1 MRYAI
6 ISDMHSDLEALTA
19 FFEETAQLGIDKII
33 CLGDIV
39 GYNASPNECVDLIRE
54 KKVKCI
60 MGNHD
65 MRASGAVGIG
75 DMNLLAS
82 ESMEWT
88 KGVLTEENKKFLEK
102 LPLKVR
108 VNNRFLAV
116 HGWIDDTDKYIFG
129 AGDALKNFKLLEAVR
144 NINLC
149 FFAHTHV
156 PITYIQADTTVKLNL
171 DTTVKIEKDVN
182 YLINPGGLGQPRD
195 KDPRGS
201 FLVYDTE
208 TQDVN
213 FYRVEYDI
221 QATAEKIIEAGLSPR
236 LAERLK
242 LGW

>member
-6 ISDMHSDLEALTA
+6 ISDIHSNLEALTA
-19 FFEETAQLGIDKII
+19 FFEEAKRLQVDKTI

-39 GYNASPNECVDLIRE
+39 GYNANPNECVDIIRE
-54 KKVKCI
+54 KNIKCI

-65 MRASGAVGIG
+65 LRAAGL
-75 DMNLLAS
+75 DEPYDFNLLAA
-82 ESMEWT
+82 ESIEWT
-88 KGVLTEENKKFLEK
+88 KEVLTEENKKFLEK
-102 LPLKVR
+102 LPRKIR

-116 HGWIDDTDKYIFG
+116 HGWINDTDRYVFG
-129 AGDALKNFKLLEAVR
+129 AGDAKKNFQLLEGVK

-149 FFAHTHV
+149 FFGHTHV
-156 PITYIQADTTVKLNL
+156 PITYLEMDGSVKLNL
-171 DTTVKIEKDVN
+171 DTTVKIDKGVN

-201 FLVYDTE
+201 FLVYDTDAQE
-208 TQDVN
+208 VN
-213 FYRVEYDI
+213 FYRVEYDV
-221 QATAEKIIEAGLSPR
+221 QVTTVKIIEAGLSPR